1 MALSKFLDVKN
12 DVAFKRIFGTEKNKD
27 ILIHFL
33 NDILINGTLAPLK
46 LSPIQ
51 EVEFLTTIQDPDI
64 AAKKQSIV
72 DVLCRDITGMQF
84 IIEMVRPESLR
95 SYCLKG
101 EEFIQKETERILK
114 LIKPDVLPSESTHQC
129 ESGNRLV
136 PSDADNEP
144 PLEKEDAQS

>member
-1 MALSKFLDVKN
+1 MITSKPVSASTESFEAWKQLPWKKCQKVIVRLQRRIVKAVQEGRWGKVKALQHLLTRSFSGKALAVKR
-12 DVAFKRIFGTEKNKD
+12 VTENQKD
-27 ILIHFL
+27 SHG
-33 NDILINGTLAPLK
+33 NRY
-46 LSPIQ
+46 
-51 EVEFLTTIQDPDI
+51 I
-64 AAKKQSIV
+64 A
-72 DVLCRDITGMQF
+72 
-84 IIEMVRPESLR
+84 EMVRPESLR

-101 EEFIQKETERILK
+101 EEFLQKETERILK

>member
-1 MALSKFLDVKN
+1 MALSKFLDPKN
-12 DVAFKRIFGTEKNKD
+12 DISFKRIFGTEKNKD

-33 NDILINGTLAPLK
+33 NDILGFTGKSTIRD
-46 LSPIQ
+46 I
-51 EVEFLTTIQDPDI
+51 EFLSTIQDPDI
-64 AAKKQSIV
+64 ASKKQSIV
-72 DVLCRDITGMQF
+72 DVLCRDENGLQVIV
-84 IIEMVRPESLR
+84 EMVRPESLR

>member
-1 MALSKFLDVKN
+1 MALSKFLDPKN
-12 DVAFKRIFGTEKNKD
+12 DISFKRIFGTEKNKD

-33 NDILINGTLAPLK
+33 NDILGFTGKSTIK
-46 LSPIQ
+46 DI
-51 EVEFLTTIQDPDI
+51 EFLSTIQDPDI
-64 AAKKQSIV
+64 ASKKQSIV
-72 DVLCRDITGMQF
+72 DVLCRDENGLQVIV
-84 IIEMVRPESLR
+84 EMVRPESLR

>member
-1 MALSKFLDVKN
+1 MPSLDAL
-12 DVAFKRIFGTEKNKD
+12 GTEKNKD

-33 NDILINGTLAPLK
+33 NDILGLTDDNKIK
-46 LSPIQ
+46 DVSFLSPIQ
-51 EVEFLTTIQDPDI
+51 DPVI
-64 AAKKQSIV
+64 ASQKQSIV
-72 DVLCRDITGMQF
+72 DVLCVDSTGVKT

-136 PSDADNEP
+136 TSDADNEP
-144 PLEKEDAQS
+144 PLEKKMLNRERSINYKHHVVGGLG

>member
-1 MALSKFLDVKN
+1 MALSKFLDPKN
-12 DVAFKRIFGTEKNKD
+12 DIAFRRIFGTEKNKD

-33 NDILINGTLAPLK
+33 NDILSFTGKNA
-46 LSPIQ
+46 IQ
-51 EVEFLTTIQDPDI
+51 DIEFLSTIQDPEI

-72 DVLCRDITGMQF
+72 DVLCKDSTGVQW

-101 EEFIQKETERILK
+101 EEFLQKETERILK

-129 ESGNRLV
+129 ELGNRLV

>member
-1 MALSKFLDVKN
+1 MALSKFLDPKN
-12 DVAFKRIFGTEKNKD
+12 DISFKRIFGTEKNKD

-33 NDILINGTLAPLK
+33 NDILGFTGKSTIK
-46 LSPIQ
+46 DI
-51 EVEFLTTIQDPDI
+51 EFLSTIQDPDI
-64 AAKKQSIV
+64 ASKKQSIV
-72 DVLCRDITGMQF
+72 DVLCRDENGLQVIV
-84 IIEMVRPESLR
+84 EMVRPESLR

-144 PLEKEDAQS
+144 PLKKEDAQS